1 MCICVCVYVYMCTCV
16 HVLRFHDMEEK
27 EKEGEEEE
35 EEVKFMMGRKF
46 VKQIE
51 RSARHSPVNTV
62 GRNIS
67 LCLVSIYLRRRH

>member
-1 MCICVCVYVYMCTCV
+1 MYMCTCV
-16 HVLRFHDMEEK
+16 EMLRFHDDMEEK
-27 EKEGEEEE
+27 EKEGEEGEEEEEE